1 MAFPK
6 KIYKNGE
13 SVFGLWP
20 GSGGLYFKGV
30 VVDRD
35 PDTGF
40 YDVKFEEG
48 TTYTLHGK
56 HVKAVDTFKALEPK
70 SAQRGDGKT
79 RRRTAS
85 RSRSRSRS
93 RTPGR
98 KTVGKSPV
106 REANSLLTGSSTK
119 KLQQRKNETITGQ
132 SPERELAKQ
141 RVKMELKEEEVLSV
155 SRVIRRSP
163 RVQTEKNYFE
173 EDEKSLEGL
182 PLSRRKSSRVAV
194 KARVS
199 IPMNQ
204 LDSDTFSDDG
214 SSNELSVKPNG
225 KDTVSSTQPAVDSIP
240 SHLQVSS
247 GDGQEMES
255 SHSFTTT
262 VTAILLGN
270 LPLVLFL
277 YLLCKENKCLFQGI
291 PQFTLSDLLSLYN
304 PFVSMGVELFYLAI
318 FILSMLPVG
327 EVIKISEGQYI
338 RRNSFVSAVVLI
350 LSLSASKHY
359 FRFSASNL
367 LSHFTQFVI
376 PNVVVSF
383 VLAIIVSYRE
393 RQNRSNDTSIISH
406 FVNGSSLHATI
417 SGVNIKGWVHRAIFI
432 TVIALHLLVLEENIE
447 KNGVISPTLAF
458 VAAMQILYS
467 VEALWND
474 GNLIHSFDFVHLKTG
489 WAYLTMNAYPLITFL
504 ITLCVINSRTELS
517 YVALAPIGLLFFLGL
532 WIKVRSN
539 AQKTAFLKDP
549 DHSSFA
555 NMDILTSATGK
566 LLISGW
572 WGWLRH
578 PNYLGDILM
587 HWAFVLPCGF
597 QMVLPYVVALFVTIS
612 LVYRAKE
619 SDLADKLKYGPS
631 WDRYCQRVPSRLIPR
646 VF

>member
-1 MAFPK
+1 MSSQK
-6 KIYKNGE
+6 KYYQNGE

-30 VVDRD
+30 VVNRD
-35 PDTGF
+35 PVTGF

-56 HVKAVDTFKALEPK
+56 HVKAADTFKALEPK
-70 SAQRGDGKT
+70 SAQRGDAKRG
-79 RRRTAS
+79 RRTTS

-93 RTPGR
+93 KTPGR

-106 REANSLLTGSSTK
+106 REAKSLLIGSSAK
-119 KLQQRKNETITGQ
+119 KIQQRKNESITGI
-132 SPERELAKQ
+132 SPERELAKR
-141 RVKMELKEEEVLSV
+141 RVKMEPKEEVLSV
-155 SRVIRRSP
+155 SHVIRRSP
-163 RVQTEKNYFE
+163 RVQSEKRYFE
-173 EDEKSLEGL
+173 EDEKSLEDL
-182 PLSRRKSSRVAV
+182 SLSRRKSSRLAV
-194 KARVS
+194 KVRVS
-199 IPMNQ
+199 IPMDQ
-204 LDSDTFSDDG
+204 LDKDTFSDDG

-225 KDTVSSTQPAVDSIP
+225 KDTVYSTQPAIDSIP
-240 SHLQVSS
+240 SHPQVSS
-247 GDGQEMES
+247 GGGQEMETTN
-255 SHSFTTT
+255 SFTATL
-262 VTAILLGN
+262 TAILLGN

-291 PQFTLSDLLSLYN
+291 PPFALPDLLSLYN

-318 FILSMLPVG
+318 FLLSMLPVG
-327 EVIKISEGQYI
+327 EVIQICEGQYL
-338 RRNSFVSAVVLI
+338 RRNSFVSAVLLI
-350 LSLSASKHY
+350 SSLLASKHY
-359 FRFSASNL
+359 FRFSASNV
-367 LSHFTQFVI
+367 LSHFPQFVI
-376 PNVVVSF
+376 PNFVVSF
-383 VLAIIVSYRE
+383 VLAIIVLYRE

-406 FVNGSSLHATI
+406 FVIGSSLHATI
-417 SGVNIKGWVHRAIFI
+417 SGVNIKGWVHRAVFI
-432 TVIALHLLVLEENIE
+432 TVIVLHFLVLEANVE
-447 KNGVISPTLAF
+447 KNGVISPTLVF
-458 VAAMQILYS
+458 GAAMQVFYS

-474 GNLIHSFDFVHLKTG
+474 GNLIHSFDFLHLKTG

-504 ITLCVINSRTELS
+504 ITLCLVNSRIELS

-539 AQKTAFLKDP
+539 AQKTAFFKDP
-549 DHSSFA
+549 DHPSFA
-555 NMDILTSATGK
+555 NMEILTSASGK

-572 WGWLRH
+572 WGWIRH

-597 QMVLPYVVALFVTIS
+597 QMVLPYVIAMFVTIC

-619 SDLADKLKYGPS
+619 SDLAEKLKYGPS

>member
-1 MAFPK
+1 MSLQK

-35 PDTGF
+35 PETGF

-56 HVKAVDTFKALEPK
+56 HVKAADTFKALEPK
-70 SAQRGDGKT
+70 SAQRGDVKK

-106 REANSLLTGSSTK
+106 GETNSLLIGSSVK
-119 KLQQRKNETITGQ
+119 KRQQRKSESITGQ
-132 SPERELAKQ
+132 SPERELAKG
-141 RVKMELKEEEVLSV
+141 RVKMEPKEEVLSV
-155 SRVIRRSP
+155 SHVIRRSP
-163 RVQTEKNYFE
+163 RVQPEKKYFE
-173 EDEKSLEGL
+173 EDDKSLEEL
-182 PLSRRKSSRVAV
+182 PLSRRKSSRLAV
-194 KARVS
+194 KVRVS

-204 LDSDTFSDDG
+204 LDNDTFSDDG
-214 SSNELSVKPNG
+214 SSNELSAKPNG
-225 KDTVSSTQPAVDSIP
+225 KDTVSSTQPTVDSIP
-240 SHLQVSS
+240 CHSQVSL
-247 GDGQEMES
+247 GDAQEMETKN
-255 SHSFTTT
+255 SFTSTF
-262 VTAILLGN
+262 TALLLGN

-291 PQFTLSDLLSLYN
+291 PQFSLSDLFSLYN
-304 PFVSMGVELFYLAI
+304 PFVSMGIELFYLAI
-318 FILSMLPVG
+318 FLLSMLPVG
-327 EVIKISEGQYI
+327 EVIKISESQYM
-338 RRNSFVSAVVLI
+338 RRNSFVSAVILI
-350 LSLSASKHY
+350 SSLLVAKHY
-359 FRFSASNL
+359 FRFSASYV

-376 PNVVVSF
+376 PNFVVSF
-383 VLAIIVSYRE
+383 VLAIIVFYRE
-393 RQNRSNDTSIISH
+393 WQNRSNDTSIMSH
-406 FVNGSSLHATI
+406 FVIGSSLHATI

-432 TVIALHLLVLEENIE
+432 TVIVLHFLVLEANVE
-447 KNGVISPTLAF
+447 KVGVISPTLML

-489 WAYLTMNAYPLITFL
+489 WAYLATNAYPLITFL
-504 ITLCVINSRTELS
+504 ITLCVVNSRIELS

-539 AQKTAFLKDP
+539 AQKTAFHKDP

-555 NMDILTSATGK
+555 NMEILTSASGK

-587 HWAFVLPCGF
+587 HWAFVFPCGF
-597 QMVLPYVVALFVTIS
+597 QMALPYVIALFVTIC

-631 WDRYCQRVPSRLIPR
+631 WDRYCQRVTSRLIPR